1 MLKKNKNS
9 NAMIKTMKEI
19 LQKSRLSKYDLIEMG
34 ILILIIAI
42 MLLFLFLI

>member
-1 MLKKNKNS
+1 M
-9 NAMIKTMKEI
+9 KTMKDI
-19 LQKSRLSKYDLIEMG
+19 LQKSRLSKYDLIEIG

>member
-1 MLKKNKNS
+1 
-9 NAMIKTMKEI
+9 MIRAMKEM
-19 LQKSRLSKYDLIEMG
+19 LRKANFSKYDLIEIS